1 MSRGGPGS
9 RVRRLVDAVAIVV
22 FATIGQLSHHGHVS
36 LTGYAEDALPFLAT
50 WLVADRLSGGRFVPT
65 WLAGVSAGVLVR
77 AAILGH
83 WYAKELAFWLVA
95 LATIG
100 ALAGAGRLLVALSG
114 RVRPGATAR
123 ASIRRSGPQG
133 QTRV

>member
-1 MSRGGPGS
+1 
-9 RVRRLVDAVAIVV
+9 VRRLLDALAIVV
-22 FATIGQLSHHGHVS
+22 FATIGQLSHHGEVS
-36 LTGYAEDALPFLAT
+36 ATGYAEDALPLLAT
-50 WLVADRLSGGRFVPT
+50 WFAADYVVGGRFVPT
-65 WLAGVSAGVLVR
+65 WLAGVTAGILVR

-100 ALAGAGRLLVALSG
+100 ALAAAGRLLLVLSG
-114 RVRPGATAR
+114 RLRSRSTGGV
-123 ASIRRSGPQG
+123 SIRRGGPQG